1 MMAGAQ
7 TAVQLAAVQPAAVQ
21 PAAVLRSS
29 FVTSLTRYRR
39 SWGLWLL
46 LLIAPVGAR
55 YMISDESGQGIVIAI
70 NDQLPVLTSA
80 MLGVWLGIVVTTLL
94 LPAGYI
100 YLRANTNR
108 RQPWQVE
115 EVTAAPRV
123 VMLLGRFLADAAVLL
138 GTLGTLTLAGWFLGW
153 LMVPGPYSLW
163 QIAYPLWLIA
173 APPLIALAALRILF
187 DAVPWLRGALGDLAY
202 FFVWMTSLVLPIL
215 AADLPSSFATN
226 LLDYPGFVRP
236 LKGGETVGANAI
248 QIGGVDPASLKPG
261 RLELDVIAGLHAPG
275 YVAAR
280 FGWVGIAF
288 ALVLFAGLIYRPH
301 RSGRKAAGQGRI
313 ARLLSAGPPPA
324 ARVDAPPAP
333 PAGSALLGLVLAEF
347 RLIGAGRLFLLLA
360 VGAALAGLSGDY
372 RHIGSPAA
380 LLLLVFALSAQ
391 AGRCEARGL
400 LRLTATTATPP
411 MVRRAAFVAAGLAW
425 SLLLAL
431 PAALVRG
438 FLDPLLLA
446 VQTGAAA
453 SATAI
458 VLAALT
464 GSSFAPR
471 VVLLIAWYV
480 YFSS

>member
-1 MMAGAQ
+1 M
-7 TAVQLAAVQPAAVQ
+7 TPVPQ

-29 FVTSLTRYRR
+29 LVTSLMRYRR

-46 LLIAPVGAR
+46 LLIAPIGAR
-55 YMISDESGQGIVIAI
+55 FMISDESGRGVAIAVA
-70 NDQLPVLTSA
+70 DQLPVLTSA

-115 EVTAAPRV
+115 EVTAAPRIA
-123 VMLLGRFLADAAVLL
+123 MLLGRFAADAAVML
-138 GTLGTLTLAGWFLGW
+138 GTLGALTLAGWFLGW
-153 LMVPGPYSLW
+153 LMVSGPYSLW

-173 APPLIALAALRILF
+173 APPLVALAALRILF

-202 FFVWMTSLVLPIL
+202 FFVWMTSIVMPIV
-215 AADLPSSFATN
+215 AANQPSSFTAN
-226 LLDYPGFVRP
+226 LFDHPGFVRP
-236 LKGGETVGANAI
+236 LAGPAPAGEMNV
-248 QIGGVDPASLKPG
+248 QIGGVDPATLKPG
-261 RLELDVIAGLHAPG
+261 RIDLDVAAGLNAPG

-280 FGWVGIAF
+280 FAWIGIAVG
-288 ALVLFAGLIYRPH
+288 LVLFAGLIYRPH
-301 RSGRKAAGQGRI
+301 RSGRKQAGQGRM
-313 ARLLSAGPPPA
+313 ARLLSVGPPPA
-324 ARVDAPPAP
+324 AHSDAPPAR
-333 PAGSALLGLVLAEF
+333 AARSALPGLVLAEF

-360 VGAALAGLSGDY
+360 GAAALAGVSGDY

-411 MVRRAAFVAAGLAW
+411 MLRRAAFVAAGLAW

-431 PAALVRG
+431 PAAIVRG
-438 FLDPLLLA
+438 SGEPLLLA
-446 VQTGAAA
+446 LTTGAAA
-453 SATAI
+453 SMTAI
-458 VLAALT
+458 TLAALT

-471 VVLLIAWYV
+471 VVLLIGWYV

>member
-1 MMAGAQ
+1 MTPVPQSG
-7 TAVQLAAVQPAAVQ
+7 
-21 PAAVLRSS
+21 AVLRSS
-29 FVTSLTRYRR
+29 LVTSLTRYRR

-46 LLIAPVGAR
+46 LLIAPIGAR
-55 YMISDESGQGIVIAI
+55 FMISDESGRGVAIAVA
-70 NDQLPVLTSA
+70 DQLPVLTSA

-123 VMLLGRFLADAAVLL
+123 AMLLGRFLADAAVLL
-138 GTLGTLTLAGWFLGW
+138 AALGTLTLAGWFLGW
-153 LMVPGPYSLW
+153 LMVSGPYSPW

-173 APPLIALAALRILF
+173 APPLVALAALRILF

-202 FFVWMTSLVLPIL
+202 FIVWMTSIVMPIV
-215 AADLPSSFATN
+215 AADQPSSFTAN
-226 LLDYPGFVRP
+226 LFDYPGFVRP
-236 LKGGETVGANAI
+236 LAGPEPAGEMNV
-248 QIGGVDPASLKPG
+248 QIGGVDPATLKPG
-261 RLELDVIAGLHAPG
+261 RIDLDVSAGLHAPG
-275 YVAAR
+275 YMAAR
-280 FGWVGIAF
+280 LAWIGIAVV
-288 ALVLFAGLIYRPH
+288 LVLVAGLIYRPH
-301 RSGRKAAGQGRI
+301 RSGRKQAGQGRI
-313 ARLLSAGPPPA
+313 AKLLSAGPPPA
-324 ARVDAPPAP
+324 ARADAPPAP
-333 PAGSALLGLVLAEF
+333 PARSAQLGLVLAEF
-347 RLIGAGRLFLLLA
+347 RLIGAGRLFLVLA
-360 VGAALAGLSGDY
+360 MAAALAGISGDY

-391 AGRCEARGL
+391 AGRTEARGL

-411 MVRRAAFVAAGLAW
+411 MLRRAAFVGAGLAW

-431 PAALVRG
+431 T
-438 FLDPLLLA
+438 
-446 VQTGAAA
+446 TGASA
-453 SATAI
+453 S
-458 VLAALT
+458 LAAITLAAAT